1 MYYLIII
8 LSILFLTH
16 SIKAEKLTVYT
27 YDSFV
32 SEWGPGPLIEKAFE
46 EKYSVDLE
54 LIAVDSAATLL
65 NKVIL
70 EGSNT
75 KADIILGLDMN
86 LFNSAENSELF
97 TAHNLNNINEIFYVE
112 FSNAILIYFLAAL
125 SIIGHLYP
133 VWLKF
138 KGGKGVATYIG
149 FLFGANYILG
159 IIFISSWLIVSIITK
174 YSSLSSICSLLILPL
189 IIIIFFSFNI
199 QVVCLF
205 FVISGLIIFKHY
217 TNILRLFNKTESK
230 IRF

>member
-1 MYYLIII
+1 MEI
-8 LSILFLTH
+8 
-16 SIKAEKLTVYT
+16 
-27 YDSFV
+27 
-32 SEWGPGPLIEKAFE
+32 SEI
-46 EKYSVDLE
+46 
-54 LIAVDSAATLL
+54 
-65 NKVIL
+65 
-70 EGSNT
+70 
-75 KADIILGLDMN
+75 IILGLIFYIIGSIPFAYLIPRLYGIGDIRKIGSGN
-86 LFNSAENSELF
+86 VGATNVLRAGNKKIAAIVLLLDILKGFFPFLYF
-97 TAHNLNNINEIFYVE
+97 KNLNNINEIFYVE

-217 TNILRLFNKTESK
+217 TNILRIFNKTESK

>member
-1 MYYLIII
+1 MEI
-8 LSILFLTH
+8 
-16 SIKAEKLTVYT
+16 
-27 YDSFV
+27 
-32 SEWGPGPLIEKAFE
+32 SEI
-46 EKYSVDLE
+46 
-54 LIAVDSAATLL
+54 
-65 NKVIL
+65 
-70 EGSNT
+70 
-75 KADIILGLDMN
+75 IILGLIFYIIGSIPFAYLIPRLYGIGDIRKIGSGN
-86 LFNSAENSELF
+86 VGATNVLRAGNKKIAAIVLLLDILKGFFPFLYF
-97 TAHNLNNINEIFYVE
+97 KNLNNINEIFYVE

>member
-1 MYYLIII
+1 MEISEIII
-8 LSILFLTH
+8 LALIFYIIGSIPFAYLIPRLYGIGDIRKIGSGNVGATNVLRTGNKKIAAIVLLLDILKGFFPFLYF
-16 SIKAEKLTVYT
+16 K
-27 YDSFV
+27 
-32 SEWGPGPLIEKAFE
+32 
-46 EKYSVDLE
+46 
-54 LIAVDSAATLL
+54 
-65 NKVIL
+65 
-70 EGSNT
+70 
-75 KADIILGLDMN
+75 
-86 LFNSAENSELF
+86 
-97 TAHNLNNINEIFYVE
+97 NLNNINEIFYVE